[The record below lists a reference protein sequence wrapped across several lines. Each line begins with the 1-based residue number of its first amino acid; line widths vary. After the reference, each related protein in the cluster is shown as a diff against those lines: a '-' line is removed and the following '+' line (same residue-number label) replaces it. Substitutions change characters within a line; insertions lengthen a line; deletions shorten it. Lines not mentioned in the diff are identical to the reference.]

1 MKEGPLYSLLNLIL
15 KISLSGVGES
25 ILGTGARG
33 KFVFQIKAKPLL
45 CKLHSHLLK
54 GPSAVRLA
62 M

>member
-1 MKEGPLYSLLNLIL
+1 MAR
-15 KISLSGVGES
+15 ES

-62 M
+62 NEQVEEHIKGAS